1 MMVHAHDMICDCYS
15 PLEHTVTQI
24 FQKEPELKFTAPE
37 KDLIRK
43 CLTGEH
49 GDVTATDHD
58 GDVLEEGLLDAIF
71 KEDFGDGDTE
81 G

>member
-15 PLEHTVTQI
+15 PLEHTITQI

-43 CLTGEH
+43 CLTGEN